1 VNPHNRLERIKAAL
15 GPERTMVFM
24 EIMNILEVGPNDPE
38 MILVSAMASFIL
50 DILEFR
56 AWASQER
63 EAWKEMF
70 AAFLASIGL
79 QIAAAFTRGADE
91 FQTELR
97 LSARETAQSEYR
109 AGASLRSQAI
119 TDEVEALKTA
129 ALEFG
134 RLAAELKARQA
145 VEPARVSGISAKFTL
160 SPQFFGAVAAAF
172 VLGWVGALV
181 MLHSAPRHAFV
192 APPRAV
198 AQVSV
203 QGRAP
208 STDLARRAQRVAYR
222 AVNVLGENAIVV
234 PAAFTTRISVAS
246 GASSTFA

>member
-1 VNPHNRLERIKAAL
+1 MNPPRNLLEPIKAAL

-24 EIMNILEVGPNDPE
+24 EIMNILDVSPNDPE
-38 MILVSAMASFIL
+38 MVLVSAMASFIVS
-50 DILEFR
+50 IIEFR

-63 EAWKEMF
+63 EAFKEMLAAF
-70 AAFLASIGL
+70 AASNDL
-79 QIAAAFTRGADE
+79 QIAGAFTRGADE

-109 AGASLRSQAI
+109 AAASLRSQAI

-129 ALEFG
+129 ALEFA
-134 RLAAELKARQA
+134 RREAELKARQA
-145 VEPARVSGISAKFTL
+145 VTPARVPVISAKFAL

-192 APPRAV
+192 AHPRAV
-198 AQVSV
+198 AWASV
-203 QGRAP
+203 Q
-208 STDLARRAQRVAYR
+208 DQRF
-222 AVNVLGENAIVV
+222 AIV
-234 PAAFTTRISVAS
+234 PAQAS
-246 GASSTFA
+246 RRLSRPLRSPRLPLC